1 MRMTSTS
8 TMIARLE
15 GCLDTGDLSPWEESF
30 VRRLLETKN
39 AGQVTALTD
48 KQLDTLQG
56 LFDRHFS
63 A

>member
-1 MRMTSTS
+1 MRVRSTS

-15 GCLDTGDLSPWEESF
+15 GCLGTGDLSTWEEGF
-30 VRRLLETKN
+30 VQKLADIKN
-39 AGQVTALTD
+39 AGQVTALTE